1 MKKLGARATT
11 YLVVALLLVL
21 ALRFTP
27 EIPDRRAGDVMQQA
41 TPVVVSR
48 ATPIRTPAPIVAR
61 TEHLNR
67 GETLTALLK
76 RAGISEDAALDV
88 IRAATAS
95 ALNTR
100 YLRAGMPVEVKSDS
114 GVESPRELVFHLG
127 IDRLVRLVRSDSGWT
142 GSEERLAWKTDTIAV
157 SGTAQNQG
165 RFYDRF
171 EHVIYLRVPLEV
183 LLDRV
188 RTRASN
194 PYGKTADQ
202 QADIT
207 RYVAE
212 VEPLIRRTATLELD
226 GLLPVPDLTDR
237 VEQCLRSAYRGTSSS
252 AAIRSCRVK

>member
-1 MKKLGARATT
+1 MARVLVTGMSGAGKSTVLAAVARRGYPTVDTDYDGWELPGA
-11 YLVVALLLVL
+11 LWDEPRMSALL
-21 ALRFTP
+21 
-27 EIPDRRAGDVMQQA
+27 
-41 TPVVVSR
+41 
-48 ATPIRTPAPIVAR
+48 
-61 TEHLNR
+61 
-67 GETLTALLK
+67 
-76 RAGISEDAALDV
+76 SE
-88 IRAATAS
+88 
-95 ALNTR
+95 N
-100 YLRAGMPVEVKSDS
+100 
-114 GVESPRELVFHLG
+114 
-127 IDRLVRLVRSDSGWT
+127 
-142 GSEERLAWKTDTIAV
+142 DTIAV

-165 RFYDRF
+165 RFYNRF